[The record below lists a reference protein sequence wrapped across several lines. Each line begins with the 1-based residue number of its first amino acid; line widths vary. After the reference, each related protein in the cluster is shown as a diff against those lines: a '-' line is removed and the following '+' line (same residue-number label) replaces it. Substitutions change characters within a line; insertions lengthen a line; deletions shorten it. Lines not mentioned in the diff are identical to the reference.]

1 MATTPIINIIATQCR
16 PEVEEKF
23 NRWYDEI
30 HIPLLLKFKGI
41 KEVTRYKIINETEEY
56 PTYLTVYE
64 FESQKTYEAFTTSL
78 EYAAVREEMGE
89 TWKEGGFEIKWRVQY
104 EPLKTW
110 KR

>member
-1 MATTPIINIIATQCR
+1 MATTPIISIIATQCR

-23 NRWYDEI
+23 NSWYDEI

-41 KEVTRYKIINETEEY
+41 KAVTRYKIINETEEY

-64 FESQKTYEAFTTSL
+64 FESQKSYEAYTNSPEL
-78 EYAAVREEMGE
+78 AAAREEMSE
-89 TWKEGGFEIKWRVQY
+89 TWKEGDFEIKWRVQY
-104 EPLKTW
+104 ESIKTW